1 MCDMGMIKS
10 IKTCPDNYTVTVSK
24 TGSLRLYRET
34 FSSVSP
40 VHTLSSYAKE
50 QKPAF
55 ED

>member
-10 IKTCPDNYTVTVSK
+10 IKTCPDNYTATVCK
-24 TGSLRLYRET
+24 TGSLRLHWEA

-40 VHTLSSYAKE
+40 VHTLSSFALE

-55 ED
+55 EG